1 MNINRTLTLSAI
13 GLIASGLASGVSA
26 ETDAGI
32 HNHLNNL
39 IQENSAA
46 SGPLE
51 NSDINSFYERQGF
64 RDYLETYPVDQLAG
78 DFVWEVGM
86 GTEYTGPISGLPIK
100 ALFSD
105 YLPVPE
111 GPVLDPDKQYRI
123 GFAYHGANH
132 PWLVSLAD
140 TAVYEA
146 SLHPNVRLEVIDSEF
161 DDNRMGQ
168 VIDNW
173 IAQQYDAIVLWPSR
187 EAPMGPPVDRAIR
200 AGIPVVSLD
209 RRTSSTQI
217 SSEVLGNFY
226 ANGLQQGLY
235 LNHVTGGEGKLI
247 MNRKPLGSTA
257 DSIRTGAFLESIGD
271 HEYTILDSFHTD
283 SQRSVA
289 FDTTR
294 NALQAHRDIEIVFN
308 TGADEGLGA
317 LDAVREADRL
327 YSAPGGEK
335 IIFLLNDD
343 SREAVNEVRKGN
355 VDMVAPYTPLLGD
368 LGVRAAIR
376 HIAFKEGLADAPPPK
391 QILTPNLPMITQ
403 ERMVIEGIET
413 ITPDEWPYSFGPIPR
428 N

>member
-1 MNINRTLTLSAI
+1 MNISRKTHIIAT
-13 GLIASGLASGVSA
+13 GLLASGLSSA
-26 ETDAGI
+26 VFAESDIGI
-32 HNHLNNL
+32 HTHLNNL
-39 IQENSAA
+39 IKEYSQASETMQNS
-46 SGPLE
+46 E
-51 NSDINSFYERQGF
+51 ISDFYARQGF
-64 RDYLETYPVDQLAG
+64 RDYLRDYPVDELAD

-86 GTEYTGPISGLPIK
+86 GEEYEGPISGLPIK

-111 GPVLDPDKQYRI
+111 GPVLDHDKQYRI

-140 TAVYEA
+140 TAAHQA
-146 SLHPNVRLEVIDSEF
+146 SLHPNVDLEVIDAEF
-161 DDNRMGQ
+161 DDNQMGQ

-173 IAQQYDAIVLWPSR
+173 IAQQYDAIVLWPAR
-187 EAPMGPPVDRAIR
+187 EAPMGPPVDRAER

-209 RRTSSTQI
+209 RRTASTQI

-235 LNHVTGGEGKLI
+235 LNHVTGGEGNMIL
-247 MNRKPLGSTA
+247 NRKPLGSTA
-257 DSIRTGAFLESIGD
+257 DSIRTGAFLEAIGD
-271 HEYTILDSFHTD
+271 HDYTILDSFHTD

-294 NALQAHRDIEIVFN
+294 NALQAHDDVGIVFN

-327 YSAPGGEK
+327 HSAPGGEK

-343 SREAVNEVRKGN
+343 SREALDEVRQGN

-368 LGVRAAIR
+368 IGVRVAIR
-376 HIAFKEGLADAPPPK
+376 HIAYNEGLDDTQPPQ

-403 ERMVIEGIET
+403 EKMVIEGIET
-413 ITPDEWPYSFGPIPR
+413 ITPDEWPYAFGPKP
-428 N
+428 

>member
-1 MNINRTLTLSAI
+1 MNITRTFTISAI
-13 GLIASGLASGVSA
+13 GIIATGLATAVSA
-26 ETDAGI
+26 ETEVGI
-32 HNHLNNL
+32 HTHLNNL
-39 IQENSAA
+39 IQEHRAA
-46 SGPLE
+46 SEPLA
-51 NSDINSFYERQGF
+51 NNDLNRFYERQGF
-64 RDYLETYPVDQLAG
+64 RDYLEAYPVDQLAG

-86 GTEYTGPISGLPIK
+86 GAEYIGPISGLPIK
-100 ALFSD
+100 AMFSD

-111 GPVLDPDKQYRI
+111 GPILDPEKQYRI

-140 TAVYEA
+140 TAVYQA

-235 LNHVTGGEGKLI
+235 LNHVTGGAGKLI

-257 DSIRTGAFLESIGD
+257 DSIRTGAFLEAIGD
-271 HEYTILDSFHTD
+271 HDYSILDSFHTD

-317 LDAVREADRL
+317 LDAVREAGRL
-327 YSAPGGEK
+327 HSAPGGEK

-343 SREAVNEVRKGN
+343 SREAVNEVRNGN

-376 HIAFKEGLADAPPPK
+376 HIAYNEGLADAPPPK

-403 ERMVIEGIET
+403 EKMVIDGIET

>member
-1 MNINRTLTLSAI
+1 MNISRTLARTAV
-13 GLIASGLASGVSA
+13 GLVVSGLASGVFA
-26 ETDAGI
+26 ETEVGI
-32 HNHLNNL
+32 HTHLNNL
-39 IQENSAA
+39 IKENSHA
-46 SGPLE
+46 SRTMQ
-51 NSDINSFYERQGF
+51 NSDLDDFYSRQGF
-64 RDYLETYPVDQLAG
+64 RDYLETYPVAELTG

-86 GTEYTGPISGLPIK
+86 GKEYIGPVSGLPIK
-100 ALFSD
+100 APFSE

-111 GPVLDPDKQYRI
+111 GPVLNPDKQYRI

-140 TAVYEA
+140 TAVHEA
-146 SLHPNVRLEVIDSEF
+146 SLHPNIRLEVIDSEF
-161 DDNRMGQ
+161 DDNQMGQ

-235 LNHVTGGEGKLI
+235 LNHVTGGKGNLI

-257 DSIRTGAFLESIGD
+257 DSIRTGAFLEAIGD
-271 HEYTILDSFHTD
+271 YDYNLLDSFHTD

-294 NALQAHRDIEIVFN
+294 NALQAHDDIEIVFN

-317 LDAVREADRL
+317 LDAVREAGRL
-327 YSAPGGEK
+327 NSAPGGKK
-335 IIFLLNDD
+335 IVFLLNDD
-343 SREAVNEVRKGN
+343 SREAVEEVRLGN
-355 VDMVAPYTPLLGD
+355 IEMVSPYTPLLGGI
-368 LGVRAAIR
+368 GVRAAIR
-376 HIAFKEGLADAPPPK
+376 HIAHKEGLADAPPPK
-391 QILTPNLPMITQ
+391 QILTPNLPMITR
-403 ERMVIEGIET
+403 EKMVINGIET
-413 ITPDEWPYSFGPIPR
+413 ITPAEWPYSFGPAP
-428 N
+428 

>member
-1 MNINRTLTLSAI
+1 MNITRTLSITAI
-13 GLIASGLASGVSA
+13 GLLASGLTSAASA
-26 ETDAGI
+26 ETEVGI
-32 HNHLNNL
+32 HTHLNNL
-39 IQENSAA
+39 IKEHSAA

-51 NSDINSFYERQGF
+51 NSAINRFYERQGF
-64 RDYLETYPVDQLAG
+64 RDYLEAYPIDDLAG

-86 GTEYTGPISGLPIK
+86 GDEYTGPVSGLPIK
-100 ALFSD
+100 AMFSD

-111 GPVLDPDKQYRI
+111 GPVLNPDKQYRI

-140 TAVYEA
+140 TAVHQA

-161 DDNRMGQ
+161 DDNQMGQ

-235 LNHVTGGEGKLI
+235 LNHVTNGEGKVI

-257 DSIRTGAFLESIGD
+257 DSIRTGAFLEAIGD
-271 HEYTILDSFHTD
+271 HNYTILDSFHTA

-294 NALQAHRDIEIVFN
+294 NALQAHNDIEVVFN

-317 LDAVREADRL
+317 LDAVREADRMN
-327 YSAPGGEK
+327 SGANGNK

-368 LGVRAAIR
+368 IGVRAAIR
-376 HIAFKEGLADAPPPK
+376 HIAFNEGLADAPPPK

-403 ERMVIEGIET
+403 QRMVIDGIET
-413 ITPDEWPYSFGPIPR
+413 ITPDEWPYAFGPAPR
-428 N
+428 D

>member
-1 MNINRTLTLSAI
+1 MKIKRTLTITAMTLLATS
-13 GLIASGLASGVSA
+13 LASNVWA
-26 ETDAGI
+26 ENEVGI
-32 HNHLNNL
+32 HTHLNNL
-39 IQENSAA
+39 ILEHERS
-46 SGPLE
+46 SRPLD
-51 NSDINSFYERQGF
+51 NDALNNFYKRQGF
-64 RDYLETYPVDQLAG
+64 RDYLATYPVADLAG

-86 GTEYTGPISGLPIK
+86 GDEYIGPISGLPIK
-100 ALFSD
+100 APFSE
-105 YLPVPE
+105 YLPVPD
-111 GPVLDPDKQYRI
+111 GPVLNHDKEYRI

-140 TAVYEA
+140 TAVYQA
-146 SLHPNVRLEVIDSEF
+146 SLHPNVQLEVIDSEF
-161 DDNRMGQ
+161 DDNKMGQ
-168 VIDNW
+168 VIDSW
-173 IAQQYDAIVLWPSR
+173 IAQQFDAIVLWPSR

-235 LNHVTGGEGKLI
+235 LNHVTGGDGNLI

-257 DSIRTGAFLESIGD
+257 DSIRTGSFLEAIGD
-271 HEYTILDSFHTD
+271 HDYTMLDSFHTD

-294 NALQAHRDIEIVFN
+294 NALQAHNNIDIIFN

-317 LDAVREADRL
+317 LDAVREANRL
-327 YSAPGGEK
+327 NSRPGGEK

-343 SREAVNEVRKGN
+343 SREAVDEVRQGN

-368 LGVRAAIR
+368 IGVRAAIR
-376 HIAFKEGLADAPPPK
+376 HIAFKEGLADAPPPR

-403 ERMVIEGIET
+403 KKMVIEGIET
-413 ITPDEWPYSFGPIPR
+413 ITPDEWPYSFGPNP
-428 N
+428 